1 MTLKEQTIK
10 RIENQKEKMEADNQT
25 FGRTSVFDRL
35 ELDYLE
41 NLLKALEVLEIL
53 KKHLFKGCYETD
65 DGETYDMICLLAL
78 TTQMD
83 EKQDYDKIKEWLEND
98 R

>member
-10 RIENQKEKMEADNQT
+10 RIENQKEKMEKDNQT
-25 FGRTSVFDRL
+25 FVRTSVFDRL
-35 ELDYLE
+35 ELEYFE
-41 NLLKALEVLEIL
+41 NVLRDLEVLEIL

-83 EKQDYDKIKEWLEND
+83 EKRDYDKIKEWLENE
-98 R
+98 

>member
-10 RIENQKEKMEADNQT
+10 RIENQKEKMEKDNQT

-35 ELDYLE
+35 ELEYLE
-41 NLLKALEVLEIL
+41 SVLKDLEVLEIL
-53 KKHLFKGCYETD
+53 KKNTKLVDY
-65 DGETYDMICLLAL
+65 GEREIFGGELYILQGFRITNR
-78 TTQMD
+78 
-83 EKQDYDKIKEWLEND
+83 EDYQKIKEWIEND